1 MPAYKP
7 IYGLSP
13 QRSAVTA
20 RRSSLPLNKYEGYK
34 PLYSKY
40 SLPTG
45 TALDQEEI
53 EEPDKRVAED
63 LYAPSG
69 ASSMDST
76 EGIVT
81 GTADPT
87 NTFLSDMGF
96 TSKGGWRGFAQNLN
110 AGLTLA
116 SNVLSPNPLGFVAQ
130 YLAGKAFGSK
140 GKSGID
146 ALRGDEESYEPVS
159 DLADIGLGGGGG
171 DEGGYSGAWGDQG
184 GSGLAGLGYAAGMG
198 FGDYGAAG
206 SDTGDYGGGEGD
218 W

>member
-116 SNVLSPNPLGFVAQ
+116 SNVLSPNPLGFVSQ
-130 YLAGKAFGSK
+130 YVAGNAFGSK
-140 GKSGID
+140 GKDDSPANYFDYG
-146 ALRGDEESYEPVS
+146 PTS
-159 DLADIGLGGGGG
+159 DLADIGLGGGYGDGG
-171 DEGGYSGAWGDQG
+171 GPGEAGGWGGFGSSEGGGWHGSYSGWA
-184 GSGLAGLGYAAGMG
+184 
-198 FGDYGAAG
+198 
-206 SDTGDYGGGEGD
+206 
-218 W
+218 

>member
-96 TSKGGWRGFAQNLN
+96 TSKGGWKGFAQNLG
-110 AGLTLA
+110 AGVTLA
-116 SNVLSPNPLGFVAQ
+116 SNVLSPNPLGFVSQ
-130 YLAGKAFGSK
+130 YALGKAFGSK

-146 ALRGDEESYEPVS
+146 ALRDDEESYEPVS
-159 DLADIGLGGGGG
+159 DLADIGLGGGDGDGG
-171 DEGGYSGAWGDQG
+171 GAGEAGGWGGFGSSEGGGWDGGYSGWA
-184 GSGLAGLGYAAGMG
+184 
-198 FGDYGAAG
+198 
-206 SDTGDYGGGEGD
+206 
-218 W
+218 